1 MSFRDI
7 GSILKKASAEEN
19 ENSQSKEKEEV
30 ECHPLLPA
38 TQAYQLFSEG
48 KALVEV
54 AVSLNLTQPE
64 VTQFYREYLNLMK
77 LQCLNKIYEDL
88 GDNIGQFLKLYAMCN
103 SAGYDKKHVIELL
116 KMADDTLQ
124 GFEYR
129 YKLLKEEAD
138 ELEHKNTP
146 YKKHKESGGRNRRS
160 KKDT

>member
-1 MSFRDI
+1 MI
-7 GSILKKASAEEN
+7 SAVT
-19 ENSQSKEKEEV
+19 SWKQLIKSYK
-30 ECHPLLPA
+30 LLH
-38 TQAYQLFSEG
+38 G
-48 KALVEV
+48 
-54 AVSLNLTQPE
+54 
-64 VTQFYREYLNLMK
+64 
-77 LQCLNKIYEDL
+77 I
-88 GDNIGQFLKLYAMCN
+88 CN